1 MRSSSFAQE
10 VQEELE
16 EVQDIDFQL
25 RRLGAQEEGAM
36 GVLRGIQ
43 VRSGPCLYC
52 YGGCPTAL
60 WQR

>member
-1 MRSSSFAQE
+1 MQE

-25 RRLGAQEEGAM
+25 QRLGAQEEGAM

-43 VRSGPCLYC
+43 VRSAPCLC
-52 YGGCPTAL
+52 CHAGCPAVL
-60 WQR
+60 PAD